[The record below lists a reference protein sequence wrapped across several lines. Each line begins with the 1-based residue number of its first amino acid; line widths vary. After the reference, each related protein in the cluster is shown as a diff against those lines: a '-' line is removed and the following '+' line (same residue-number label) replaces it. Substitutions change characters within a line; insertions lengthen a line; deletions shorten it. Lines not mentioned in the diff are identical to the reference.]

1 MITVGLSVHQSLL
14 VPDPADRR
22 RMLDRVSGV
31 GLDYLTVGDHIS
43 FHGGTG
49 FDGMVSAT
57 SILASNDH
65 LGVVIGVYLLGLRH
79 PMLAARQ
86 LATLAQIAPGRLT
99 LGVGV
104 GGEDRTEIS
113 NSGVDPATRGKRLDE
128 TLQVMQQLLT
138 GEEVTHSGRFFE
150 LDNARILPPP
160 AIPIPI
166 IVGGK
171 GESAIE
177 RTARYGDGWLGIFC
191 SARRFGETRT
201 KILAAAAELGRAPD
215 AFGVNVWCG
224 LDNDPDVAENLIA
237 ERMSAM
243 YRLPREKFQHV
254 APAGTPKQVADWL
267 STFVDA
273 GARNITIIPVGCDGD
288 AEIDHAA
295 AVREILIAEHG
306 WAGAKPSAPAA
317 GSPA

>member
-1 MITVGLSVHQSLL
+1 MITVGLSVHESLL
-14 VPDPADRR
+14 VPDPVARR
-22 RMLDRVSGV
+22 HMLDRVTDA
-31 GLDYLTVGDHIS
+31 GLDYVTVGDHIS

-49 FDGMVSAT
+49 FDGIVSAT
-57 SILASNDH
+57 SILASNDD

-104 GGEDRTEIS
+104 GGEDRSEIS

-128 TLQVMQQLLT
+128 TLEVMQKLLT
-138 GEEVTHSGRFFE
+138 GDEVSHTGRFFE
-150 LDNARILPPP
+150 LDRARILPPP
-160 AIPIPI
+160 SAPIPI
-166 IVGGK
+166 VVGGK
-171 GESAIE
+171 GDSAIA

-201 KILAAAAELGRAPD
+201 KIIDAAAEFGRSPE

-224 LDNDPDVAENLIA
+224 LDNDPDVAEKLIG

-243 YRLPREKFQHV
+243 YRLPREKFRHV
-254 APAGTPKQVADWL
+254 APAGTPKQVADWM
-267 STFVDA
+267 SRFVDA
-273 GARNITIIPVGCDGD
+273 GARSITIIPVGRDGD

-295 AVREILIAEHG
+295 AVREILVAEHG
-306 WAGAKPSAPAA
+306 WAGKRSEAVAGTSA
-317 GSPA
+317 